1 MLTKHKNNR
10 KDCYLVI
17 NKIKIQKENKNI
29 YKKIMI
35 FLVIRKSITTG
46 LHNKNK
52 NSIKN
57 QKIKIDNIK

>member
-1 MLTKHKNNR
+1 MLTKLKKNR

-17 NKIKIQKENKNI
+17 NKIKILKENKNI

-46 LHNKNK
+46 LYSKNK

>member
-1 MLTKHKNNR
+1 MLTKLKNNR

-35 FLVIRKSITTG
+35 FLVIIKSITTG

>member
-1 MLTKHKNNR
+1 MKLEHASA
-10 KDCYLVI
+10 
-17 NKIKIQKENKNI
+17 QKENKNI